1 MSLYKELKEAIDEL
15 VGSANETDEFKRRFT
30 KTIEN
35 YFENNYQESDISE
48 LIDLVSISEDRS
60 NGD

>member
-1 MSLYKELKEAIDEL
+1 MSLYRELQEAIDERI
-15 VGSANETDEFKRRFT
+15 GAANETDEFKRRFA

-48 LIDLVSISEDRS
+48 LIDLVTISED
-60 NGD
+60 

>member
-15 VGSANETDEFKRRFT
+15 VGSVNETDEFKRRFT

-48 LIDLVSISEDRS
+48 LIDLVSISEDGS

>member
-1 MSLYKELKEAIDEL
+1 MSRYRELQEAIDER
-15 VGSANETDEFKRRFT
+15 VGSANETEEFKRRFT

-48 LIDLVSISEDRS
+48 LIELVSLSED
-60 NGD
+60 

>member
-1 MSLYKELKEAIDEL
+1 MSLYRELQEAIDER